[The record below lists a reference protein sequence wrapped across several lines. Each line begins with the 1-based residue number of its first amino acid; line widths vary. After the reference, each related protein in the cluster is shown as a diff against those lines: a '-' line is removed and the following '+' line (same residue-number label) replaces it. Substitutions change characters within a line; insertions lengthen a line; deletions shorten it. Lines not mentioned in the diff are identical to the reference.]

1 MGCKRKISC
10 LLIVFL
16 VGVFWWV
23 PGNRPAIGNEPSQ
36 SEPEQEDI
44 SQWIDEL
51 ESRLPDSENNEE
63 PDETKDFTAS
73 KISKTYGNN
82 SAAKLVS
89 DADNDKISVDLF
101 KVDLH
106 NVFRLLGQ
114 VSGKNIVVDESVKG
128 TITLALENVPWT
140 FVLDVIKNLKGLA
153 SSERNNTIMIYPAS
167 KKLTWAEEAAE
178 GKEHLDVQIE
188 SLLIE
193 KEQELII
200 DKDGIPVEGGQQGGI
215 QIQRIMDIQT
225 PIEEVAKAQDLI
237 NRAVKLEKQGAVN
250 QALKL
255 YVEASDIWPENVSLA
270 KKISAL
276 ALGPGGQELTAFNFA
291 RRALRF
297 EPKDSEATTFA
308 AVALARMGKTDE
320 AKIYFERAMGT
331 ATPSLHTLYN
341 YAVFCEFEGEYRQA
355 LRLLNNIEANYEL
368 SPDAM
373 LLRARTFEHLGQI
386 NKAITEYRAVLQG
399 GTSIP
404 PESQRYAKERMEI
417 LMAAKLSD

>member
-16 VGVFWWV
+16 VGVFWWM
-23 PGNRPAIGNEPSQ
+23 PGNRPAMGNEPSQ
-36 SEPEQEDI
+36 NEPEQDDI
-44 SQWIDEL
+44 SHWIAEL
-51 ESRLPDSENNEE
+51 ESRLPDSGNKTE
-63 PDETKDFTAS
+63 PDETKDVTAS
-73 KISKTYGNN
+73 RISETYGNN

-89 DADNDKISVDLF
+89 DAAKDKISVDLF

-140 FVLDVIKNLKGLA
+140 FVLDVIKNLKGLD
-153 SSERNNTIMIYPAS
+153 SIERHNTIMIYPADKS
-167 KKLTWAEEAAE
+167 LEWGGDTAA
-178 GKEHLDVQIE
+178 GTLDVQIE
-188 SLLIE
+188 PLLIE
-193 KEQELII
+193 KVEEPLIEEVAEEPSLKFI
-200 DKDGIPVEGGQQGGI
+200 
-215 QIQRIMDIQT
+215 RTSDIQT

-237 NRAVKLEKQGAVN
+237 NKAAKFEKQGAIG
-250 QALKL
+250 QALKF
-255 YVEASDIWPENVSLA
+255 YIEASDIWPENVSLA

-291 RRALRF
+291 RKALRF

-308 AVALARMGKTDE
+308 AMALARMGKNDE

-331 ATPSLHTLYN
+331 ALPSLHTLYN
-341 YAVFCEFEGEYRQA
+341 YAVFCESEGEYRQA

-368 SPDAM
+368 SADAM
-373 LLRARTFEHLGQI
+373 LLRARVFEHLGQI
-386 NKAITEYRAVLQG
+386 DKAITEYRAVLQG
-399 GTSIP
+399 GASIP
-404 PESQRYAKERMEI
+404 MRSQRYAKERMEI
-417 LMAAKLSD
+417 LMTAKLSD

>member
-16 VGVFWWV
+16 VGVFWWM
-23 PGNRPAIGNEPSQ
+23 PGNRPAMGNEPSQ
-36 SEPEQEDI
+36 SEPEQDDI
-44 SQWIDEL
+44 SHWIAEL
-51 ESRLPDSENNEE
+51 ESRLPDSGNNTE
-63 PDETKDFTAS
+63 PDETEDFAAPR
-73 KISKTYGNN
+73 ISETYGNN
-82 SAAKLVS
+82 SKAKLVS
-89 DADNDKISVDLF
+89 DAATDKISVDLF

-140 FVLDVIKNLKGLA
+140 FVLDVMKNLKGLD
-153 SSERNNTIMIYPAS
+153 SIERHNTIMIYP
-167 KKLTWAEEAAE
+167 T
-178 GKEHLDVQIE
+178 GKSLEWGGDTESTGTLDVQVGP
-188 SLLIE
+188 LLIE
-193 KEQELII
+193 KGE
-200 DKDGIPVEGGQQGGI
+200 QQGSI
-215 QIQRIMDIQT
+215 QIERIVDIQT
-225 PIEEVAKAQDLI
+225 PVEEVAKAHDLI
-237 NRAVKLEKQGAVN
+237 NKAVKLEKQGTVN

-255 YVEASDIWPENVSLA
+255 YVNASDIWPENVSLA

-291 RRALRF
+291 KKALRF
-297 EPKDSEATTFA
+297 APKDSEATAFA

-331 ATPSLHTLYN
+331 TLPSLHTLYN
-341 YAVFCEFEGEYRQA
+341 YAVFCESEGEYRQA

-368 SPDAM
+368 SADAM
-373 LLRARTFEHLGQI
+373 LLRARVFEHLGQI
-386 NKAITEYRAVLQG
+386 DKAITEYRAVLQG
-399 GTSIP
+399 GASIP

-417 LMAAKLSD
+417 LMTAKLSD

>member
-16 VGVFWWV
+16 VGVFWWM
-23 PGNRPAIGNEPSQ
+23 PGNRPAMGNEPSQ
-36 SEPEQEDI
+36 SEPEQDDI
-44 SQWIDEL
+44 SHWIAEL
-51 ESRLPDSENNEE
+51 ESRLPDSGNNTE
-63 PDETKDFTAS
+63 PDETKDVTAS
-73 KISKTYGNN
+73 RTSETYGNN

-89 DADNDKISVDLF
+89 DAAKDKISVDLF

-140 FVLDVIKNLKGLA
+140 FVLDVIKNLKGLD
-153 SSERNNTIMIYPAS
+153 SSERNNTIMIYPA
-167 KKLTWAEEAAE
+167 
-178 GKEHLDVQIE
+178 GKSLKWTGGTESTGTLDVQTE
-188 SLLIE
+188 PLLIE
-193 KEQELII
+193 KG
-200 DKDGIPVEGGQQGGI
+200 GIPVEGKQQGGI
-215 QIQRIMDIQT
+215 QIERIMDIQT

-237 NRAVKLEKQGAVN
+237 NKAAELEKQGAVN
-250 QALKL
+250 QALQL
-255 YVEASDIWPENVSLA
+255 YIDASDIWPENVSLA

-291 RRALRF
+291 RKALRF
-297 EPKDSEATTFA
+297 APKDSEATTFA
-308 AVALARMGKTDE
+308 AVALARMGKNDE

-331 ATPSLHTLYN
+331 ALPPLHTLYN
-341 YAVFCEFEGEYRQA
+341 YAVFCESEGEYRQA

-368 SPDAM
+368 LADAM
-373 LLRARTFEHLGQI
+373 LLRARVFEHLGQI
-386 NKAITEYRAVLQG
+386 NKAIAEYRAVLQG
-399 GTSIP
+399 GASIP
-404 PESQRYAKERMEI
+404 MRSQRYAKERMEI

>member
-16 VGVFWWV
+16 VGVFWWM
-23 PGNRPAIGNEPSQ
+23 PGNRPAMGNEPSQ
-36 SEPEQEDI
+36 SEPEQDDI
-44 SQWIDEL
+44 SHWIAEL
-51 ESRLPDSENNEE
+51 ESRLPDSGNNTE
-63 PDETKDFTAS
+63 PDETEDFAAPR
-73 KISKTYGNN
+73 ISETYGNN
-82 SAAKLVS
+82 SKAKLVS
-89 DADNDKISVDLF
+89 DAATDKISVDLF

-140 FVLDVIKNLKGLA
+140 FVLDVMKNLKGLD
-153 SSERNNTIMIYPAS
+153 SIERHNTIMIYP
-167 KKLTWAEEAAE
+167 T
-178 GKEHLDVQIE
+178 GKSLEWGGDTESTGTLDVQIGP
-188 SLLIE
+188 LLIE
-193 KEQELII
+193 K
-200 DKDGIPVEGGQQGGI
+200 DGIPGKREQQGSI
-215 QIQRIMDIQT
+215 QIERIVDIQT
-225 PIEEVAKAQDLI
+225 PVEEVAKAHDLI
-237 NRAVKLEKQGAVN
+237 NKAVKLEKQGTVN

-255 YVEASDIWPENVSLA
+255 YVNASDIWPENVSLA

-291 RRALRF
+291 KKALRF
-297 EPKDSEATTFA
+297 APKDSEATAFA

-331 ATPSLHTLYN
+331 ALPSLHTLYN
-341 YAVFCEFEGEYRQA
+341 YAVFCESEGEYRQA

-368 SPDAM
+368 SADAM
-373 LLRARTFEHLGQI
+373 LLRARVFEHLGQI
-386 NKAITEYRAVLQG
+386 NRAITEYRAVLQG
-399 GTSIP
+399 GASIP

-417 LMAAKLSD
+417 LMTAKLSD

>member
-16 VGVFWWV
+16 VGVFWWM
-23 PGNRPAIGNEPSQ
+23 PGNRPAMGNEPSQ
-36 SEPEQEDI
+36 SEPEQDDI
-44 SQWIDEL
+44 SHWIAEL
-51 ESRLPDSENNEE
+51 ESRLPDSENNTE
-63 PDETKDFTAS
+63 PDETKDFTAQR
-73 KISKTYGNN
+73 ISETYGNN

-89 DADNDKISVDLF
+89 DDAKDKISVDLF

-140 FVLDVIKNLKGLA
+140 FVLDVIKNLKGLD
-153 SSERNNTIMIYPAS
+153 SIERHNTIMIYPADKS
-167 KKLTWAEEAAE
+167 LEWGGDT
-178 GKEHLDVQIE
+178 GSTGTLDVQIE
-188 SLLIE
+188 PLLIE

-200 DKDGIPVEGGQQGGI
+200 DKDGIPVEGEQQGGI
-215 QIQRIMDIQT
+215 QIERIVDIQT

-237 NRAVKLEKQGAVN
+237 NEAAKLEKQGATAP
-250 QALKL
+250 ALKL
-255 YVEASDIWPENVSLA
+255 YIEASDIWPENVSLA

-291 RRALRF
+291 RKALRF
-297 EPKDSEATTFA
+297 APKDSEATTFA

-331 ATPSLHTLYN
+331 ALPSLHTLYN
-341 YAVFCEFEGEYRQA
+341 YAVFCESEGEYRQA

-368 SPDAM
+368 SADAM
-373 LLRARTFEHLGQI
+373 LLRARVFEHLGQI
-386 NKAITEYRAVLQG
+386 DKAITEYRAVLQG

-404 PESQRYAKERMEI
+404 MRSQRYAKERMEI
-417 LMAAKLSD
+417 LMAAKF

>member
-16 VGVFWWV
+16 VGVFWWT
-23 PGNRPAIGNEPSQ
+23 PGNRPAMGNEPSQ
-36 SEPEQEDI
+36 SEPEQDDI

-73 KISKTYGNN
+73 KISETYGNN
-82 SAAKLVS
+82 SATKLVS
-89 DADNDKISVDLF
+89 DDAKDKISVDLF

-153 SSERNNTIMIYPAS
+153 SSERNNTIMIYPVS
-167 KKLTWAEEAAE
+167 KKLTWAREAEEGIGDLVVE
-178 GKEHLDVQIE
+178 VEP
-188 SLLIE
+188 LLIE

-200 DKDGIPVEGGQQGGI
+200 DKDGIPVEEEQGGI
-215 QIQRIMDIQT
+215 QIERIMDIQT
-225 PIEEVAKAQDLI
+225 PVEEVAKAQDLI
-237 NRAVKLEKQGAVN
+237 NKAIKLEKQGAVG
-250 QALKL
+250 QAIEL
-255 YVEASDIWPENVSLA
+255 YIDASDIWPENVSLA

-291 RRALRF
+291 KKALRF
-297 EPKDSEATTFA
+297 EPKDREATTFA

-320 AKIYFERAMGT
+320 AKIYFERATGT
-331 ATPSLHTLYN
+331 ALPSLHTLYN
-341 YAVFCEFEGEYRQA
+341 YAVFCESEGEYRQA

-386 NKAITEYRAVLQG
+386 DKAITEYRAVLQG
-399 GTSIP
+399 GASIP

-417 LMAAKLSD
+417 LMAAKLSN

>member
-16 VGVFWWV
+16 VGVFWWM
-23 PGNRPAIGNEPSQ
+23 PGNRPAMGNEPSQ
-36 SEPEQEDI
+36 SEPEQDDI
-44 SQWIDEL
+44 SHWIAEL
-51 ESRLPDSENNEE
+51 ESRLPDSGNNTE
-63 PDETKDFTAS
+63 PDETEDFAAPR
-73 KISKTYGNN
+73 ISEAYGNN
-82 SAAKLVS
+82 SKAKLVS
-89 DADNDKISVDLF
+89 DAATDKISVDLF

-140 FVLDVIKNLKGLA
+140 FVLDVMKNLKGLD
-153 SSERNNTIMIYPAS
+153 SIERHNTIMIYP
-167 KKLTWAEEAAE
+167 T
-178 GKEHLDVQIE
+178 GKSLEWGGDTESTGTLDVQVGP
-188 SLLIE
+188 LLIE
-193 KEQELII
+193 KGE
-200 DKDGIPVEGGQQGGI
+200 QQGSI
-215 QIQRIMDIQT
+215 QIERIVDIQT
-225 PIEEVAKAQDLI
+225 PVEEVAKAHDLI
-237 NRAVKLEKQGAVN
+237 NKAVKLEKQGTVN

-255 YVEASDIWPENVSLA
+255 YVNASDIWPENVSLA

-291 RRALRF
+291 KKALRF
-297 EPKDSEATTFA
+297 APKDSEATAFA

-331 ATPSLHTLYN
+331 ALPSLHTLYN
-341 YAVFCEFEGEYRQA
+341 YAVFCESEGEYRQA

-368 SPDAM
+368 SADAM
-373 LLRARTFEHLGQI
+373 LLRARVFEHLGQI
-386 NKAITEYRAVLQG
+386 NRAITEYRAVLQG
-399 GTSIP
+399 GASIP

-417 LMAAKLSD
+417 LMTAKLSD

>member
-16 VGVFWWV
+16 VGVFWWM
-23 PGNRPAIGNEPSQ
+23 PGNRPAMGNEPSQ
-36 SEPEQEDI
+36 SETEQDDI
-44 SQWIDEL
+44 SHWIAEL
-51 ESRLPDSENNEE
+51 ESRLPDSGNNTE
-63 PDETKDFTAS
+63 PDETEDFAAPR
-73 KISKTYGNN
+73 ISEAYGNN
-82 SAAKLVS
+82 SKAKLVS
-89 DADNDKISVDLF
+89 DAATDKISVDLF

-140 FVLDVIKNLKGLA
+140 FVLDVMKNLKGLD
-153 SSERNNTIMIYPAS
+153 SIERHNTIMIYP
-167 KKLTWAEEAAE
+167 T
-178 GKEHLDVQIE
+178 GKSLEWGGDTESTGTLDVQVGP
-188 SLLIE
+188 LLIE
-193 KEQELII
+193 KGE
-200 DKDGIPVEGGQQGGI
+200 QQGSI
-215 QIQRIMDIQT
+215 QIERIVDIQT
-225 PIEEVAKAQDLI
+225 PVEEVAKAHDLI
-237 NRAVKLEKQGAVN
+237 NKAVKLEKQGTVN

-255 YVEASDIWPENVSLA
+255 YVNASDIWPENVSLA

-291 RRALRF
+291 RKALRF
-297 EPKDSEATTFA
+297 APKDSEATTFA

-331 ATPSLHTLYN
+331 ALPSLHTLYN
-341 YAVFCEFEGEYRQA
+341 YAVFCESEGEYRQA
-355 LRLLNNIEANYEL
+355 LRLLNSIETNYEL
-368 SPDAM
+368 SADAM
-373 LLRARTFEHLGQI
+373 LLRARVFEHLGQI
-386 NKAITEYRAVLQG
+386 DKAITEYRAVLQG
-399 GTSIP
+399 GASIP